1 MTYQFYCSNCDK
13 DFDVDIPIAE
23 YDVEKTNQTC
33 PICKGPIRRVI
44 IWNGTATGSGA
55 GWFGKSNGERTI

>member
-1 MTYQFYCSNCDK
+1 MTYQFYCDACKK

-44 IWNGTATGSGA
+44 IWNGPASINGGYEAEA
-55 GWFGKSNGERTI
+55 GRAKWQ